1 MFFFF
6 LACAAGTREW
16 IFDESPEAVVATFGN
31 GEVNVV
37 TSEADGASVVWEGAA
52 LGAIP
57 HVGVLDAVLLV
68 GAECRACGGSLDIDV
83 AGGTPLDV
91 TLGEGAVSIELSEAS
106 DVFVELDHGSVE
118 VVLPGGD
125 YDLSFRAG
133 VGSVTLDG
141 VAHDPEAANRI
152 DVTLHAGDISI
163 VGR

>member
-16 IFDESPEAVVATFGN
+16 IFDESPEAVLATFGN

-37 TSEADGASVVWEGAA
+37 TTEQEGAAVAWEGAS
-52 LGAIP
+52 LGTIP

-68 GAECRACGGSLDIDV
+68 GAECRACGGSLDIEV
-83 AGGTPLDV
+83 AEGTPLDV
-91 TLGEGAVSIELSEAS
+91 TLDEGAVNIELAAPS
-106 DVFVELDHGSVE
+106 DVVVDLDHGAVE
-118 VVLPGGD
+118 IELPEGS
-125 YDLSFRAG
+125 YDLAFRAG

-141 VAHDPEAANRI
+141 VAHDAEAEHRI
-152 DVTLHAGDISI
+152 DVTLRAGDIRI